1 MSSAYQPAA
10 ANGPAAAASK
20 AEELKHDRYPA
31 KNGRSVTP
39 FGIETWGRLG
49 PSAESLLQELAGEAA
64 KHARLRGHAATSSSF
79 LRIWRAIRRLRCVQ
93 KSIVRSLMAS
103 RYGLPGRAHGS

>member
-79 LRIWRAIRRLRCVQ
+79 LRRWRATLDACVQ
-93 KSIVRSLMAS
+93 KSIVRSLLAS